1 LEEGVTSI
9 DQGENYRDDR
19 VKAALIHPA
28 RIQDR
33 TKKFGLNTTCDGD
46 FFKVEAGR
54 EVDKFDH
61 LLVKYYTNRERGTL
75 RPNKDENGQS
85 IPTPRIE
92 NKWAPNNFAT
102 KLIENLY
109 TETPRLLDRSN
120 TPRGAQRAITLDRNF
135 SNKKWL
141 YNKST
146 RDHFDPNQTKI
157 ELDRSKK
164 LRRLTR
170 K

>member
-1 LEEGVTSI
+1 M
-9 DQGENYRDDR
+9 
-19 VKAALIHPA
+19 A
-28 RIQDR
+28 
-33 TKKFGLNTTCDGD
+33 
-46 FFKVEAGR
+46 
-54 EVDKFDH
+54 
-61 LLVKYYTNRERGTL
+61 
-75 RPNKDENGQS
+75 
-85 IPTPRIE
+85 TPRVE

-120 TPRGAQRAITLDRNF
+120 TPRGAARAITLDRNF

-170 K
+170 KQEKQRDKFLTKRNMSVNDSMQKMSGHGPMYSSNAQSYNTEMKMMVSM